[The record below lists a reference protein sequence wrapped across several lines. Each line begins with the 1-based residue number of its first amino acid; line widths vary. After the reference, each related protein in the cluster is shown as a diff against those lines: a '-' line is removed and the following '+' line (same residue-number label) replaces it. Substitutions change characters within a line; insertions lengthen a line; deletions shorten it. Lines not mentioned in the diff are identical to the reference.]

1 MMIVV
6 HTTLPVG
13 ADGDEQ
19 LEQYIEELVAQSRS
33 EDGTVRYRAMRDL
46 TDPSLIRFVEQYEDA
61 DAAQKHTQSDA
72 YRQFVEALPEAVDGT
87 IETIQFAADDIDIA
101 ELTPTEAVAALD

>member
-1 MMIVV
+1 MIVV
-6 HTTLPVG
+6 HTTLPV
-13 ADGDEQ
+13 AEDSDAQ
-19 LEQYIEELVAQSRS
+19 LRQYIEDLVAHSRS

-87 IETIQFAADDIDIA
+87 IETIQFAADDIDVTEFTA
-101 ELTPTEAVAALD
+101 AEAVAALD